1 MPNSLNL
8 GFSLVDYAIFGI
20 MLVISFGIGVYHAF
34 ISSKSKE
41 DFVMGSRNFG
51 IIPMAIRYI
60 SNVAFFQKDSIHNR
74 YLFVTVCAQVL
85 IQHI

>member
-51 IIPMAIRYI
+51 IIPMAIRYV
-60 SNVAFFQKDSIHNR
+60 SNIAFFVMVNMFILDLYCLQ
-74 YLFVTVCAQVL
+74 FVRKF
-85 IQHI
+85 